1 MSNDTSNQSVVTAN
15 KQGAFV
21 RPSSSFRNFIEKGG
35 EFEPEAGRY
44 HLYVSVAC
52 PWAHRAL
59 ILRKL
64 KGLEDIV
71 SLSIAAPRMHAKGW
85 AFSNVD
91 NFPGA
96 TIDHV
101 NNSEYIREVYF
112 KAEPNYSGRFTVPV
126 LWDKKKETIVNN
138 ESSEIIRIFNSGFN
152 DILPTEKAALNF
164 YPKELQKEIDE
175 LNEWVYET
183 VNNGVYKTG
192 FAKTQEAY
200 ESAIRP
206 LFDSLD
212 RLEKILYGKEYLVGD
227 RLTEADVRLYT
238 TIIRFDTAYHG
249 IFKCNLRTIRD
260 GYPNINKWLKN
271 LYWNNDAFKSTTD
284 FDHIKTNYAFMA
296 HINPTQVVPLGP
308 IPNIEPLTA

>member
-1 MSNDTSNQSVVTAN
+1 MSKDTSTPNPPTN

-21 RPSSSFRNFIEKGG
+21 RTASSFRNFIEKGG
-35 EFEPEAGRY
+35 EFEPEAERY
-44 HLYVSVAC
+44 HLYVSIAC
-52 PWAHRAL
+52 PFAHRAL

-64 KGLEDIV
+64 KGLEDII

-91 NFPGA
+91 DFPGT

-138 ESSEIIRIFNSGFN
+138 ESAEIIRIFNSGFN
-152 DILPTEKAALNF
+152 DILPAEKAAVDL
-164 YPKELQKEIDE
+164 YPKELQKDIDE

-183 VNNGVYKTG
+183 VNNGVYKAG

-200 ESAIRP
+200 DSGIRP

-212 RLEKILYGKEYLVGD
+212 RLEKILHGKEYLVGD

-271 LYWNNDAFKSTTD
+271 LYWNNYAFNSTTD
-284 FDHIKTNYAFMA
+284 FDHIKTFYAFMI
-296 HINPTQVVPLGP
+296 HVNPTQVVPLGP
-308 IPNIEPLTA
+308 IPNIQPLTA

>member
-1 MSNDTSNQSVVTAN
+1 MSNHTSNQSVVTAN

-21 RPSSSFRNFIEKGG
+21 RPSSSFRNFIEKGE

-71 SLSIAAPRMHAKGW
+71 CQSPVFRK
-85 AFSNVD
+85 
-91 NFPGA
+91 
-96 TIDHV
+96 
-101 NNSEYIREVYF
+101 
-112 KAEPNYSGRFTVPV
+112 FTVPV